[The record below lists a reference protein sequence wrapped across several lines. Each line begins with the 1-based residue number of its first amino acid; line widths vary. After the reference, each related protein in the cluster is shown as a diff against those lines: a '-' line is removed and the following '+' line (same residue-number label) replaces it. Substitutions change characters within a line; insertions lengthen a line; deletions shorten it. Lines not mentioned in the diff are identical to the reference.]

1 MIRLLMIA
9 LLIAIAYILLRYRSN
24 ARVQKWAVL
33 GLLSGF
39 IIYIVAVV
47 IAELMH

>member
-1 MIRLLMIA
+1 MIA

>member
-24 ARVQKWAVL
+24 ALVQKWAVL
-33 GLLSGF
+33 GLLSSF
-39 IIYIVAVV
+39 IIYITAVV

>member
-1 MIRLLMIA
+1 MIA
-9 LLIAIAYILLRYRSN
+9 LLIAIAYILVRYRSN

-33 GLLSGF
+33 GLIGSLL
-39 IIYIVAVV
+39 IYIITVV